1 MQLDLTTLPP
11 RDAYQWLTHSILPRP
26 IAWVSTISA
35 DGCANLAPFSFFQ
48 GVTGHPPSLLFVPV
62 NDRHGVAKDTVKNIQ
77 QVPEF
82 VVNVVPNALVEAMNA
97 TSAELP
103 YGESEFEK
111 CGVETA
117 PSLVVRPPRVARA
130 PVSFECVL
138 HQIVQVGQGALAGNI
153 VIGLIKMVHADD
165 SVIASNG
172 FPDPGKLDLVG
183 RIGGDGYART
193 RERFDL
199 KRPTTKG

>member
-1 MQLDLTTLPP
+1 MRLDLTTLSP
-11 RDAYQWLTHSILPRP
+11 RDAYQWLTHTILPRP

-35 DGCANLAPFSFFQ
+35 EGRTNLAPFSFFQ

-62 NDRHGVAKDTVKNIQ
+62 NDRHGEAKDTVKNIQ
-77 QVPEF
+77 QIPEF
-82 VVNVVPNALVEAMNA
+82 VVNVVPNALVETMNA

-111 CGVETA
+111 CGVESV
-117 PSLVVRPPRVARA
+117 PSVLVRPPRIARA

-138 HQIVQVGQGALAGNI
+138 HQIVQVGQGPLAGNI

-165 SVIASNG
+165 AVIAANG

-199 KRPTTKG
+199 KRPTSKG